1 MFSNTLPQ
9 GYVLKSKLY
18 NYRIE
23 KVLGQGA
30 FGITYLARME
40 LQGGLGNLESS
51 IHVTI
56 KEFFMKE
63 ISGREGTSVTSSASS
78 KGGLFY
84 EYKAKFARE
93 AKNLS
98 KLKHPN
104 IVNVMEFFEANNTCY
119 YVMEYL
125 SGGDLDSLIEHR
137 GRLSEADTLKY
148 TRQIAVALS
157 FMHENKML
165 HLDLKPKN
173 VMLNADGNAI
183 LIDFGL
189 SKQYDKSGEPESSTT
204 VGRGTPGYA
213 PLEQANY
220 QDGHGFPVTMDVY
233 ALGATMYKMLTG
245 KRAPEASVILNE
257 GFPRETMQ
265 SLGVSSPIIDIV
277 NKAMKPL
284 KKDRYQQVSQLL
296 NTLPCEEQEE
306 TIIDNQ
312 SKVNTQKAEH
322 ATTKATKANVQ
333 EPKKDGFSLK
343 DKSAWFLLASFLL
356 FLLSSCSIGWYAPL
370 YAIGGVAF
378 YGLILLISLPFKK
391 FGDAILYG
399 CCFIGLLLP
408 LLFDWNWATF
418 CFIGAGV
425 LIVLYTIASYNKRN
439 KWIVSAL
446 ILLGTLFNSY
456 VWFSR
461 NILQGH
467 NNNEAIVEPK
477 DTTTGAT
484 RVLDGSEKQEGNVF
498 SEEDAQ
504 SFDGETNGYKWI
516 DLGLPSGLKWAA
528 CNVGAETP
536 RMAGDYYAWG
546 ETSTRSSYTEN
557 NKYYY
562 SDKGLN
568 RQHDVA
574 SKKMGH
580 AWSIPSVKDFEELIN
595 NCEYKVDEKGAVFVG
610 KNGHKLYFPFSG
622 TKYDNKVDNGNGDNI
637 CNTPYWTSTPW
648 ITDDI
653 TFHNSGAK
661 TFSLWK
667 DHAEIDQLAAFH
679 GLNVRAVTK

>member
-1 MFSNTLPQ
+1 MFSNTLSQ

-30 FGITYLARME
+30 FGITYLARIE
-40 LQGGLGNLESS
+40 LQGGLGSLESS

-63 ISGREGTSVTSSASS
+63 ICGREGTSVTSSASS

-84 EYKAKFARE
+84 EYKEKFARE

-125 SGGDLDSLIEHR
+125 SGGDLDSLIERR
-137 GRLSEADTLKY
+137 GRLSEADTLRY
-148 TRQIAVALS
+148 TRQIAEALS
-157 FMHENKML
+157 FMHGNKML

-173 VMLNADGNAI
+173 VMLNADGDAI

-265 SLGVSSPIIDIV
+265 SQGISSQIIDLV
-277 NKAMKPL
+277 NKAMNPL

-296 NTLPCEEQEE
+296 NALDWEEQEE
-306 TIIDNQ
+306 TIIDKH
-312 SKVNTQKAEH
+312 SKGKTKNAKHVTSK
-322 ATTKATKANVQ
+322 TTVLK
-333 EPKKDGFSLK
+333 PKKYAISLT
-343 DKSAWFLLASFLL
+343 DKSIWFLLICFLL
-356 FLLSSCSIGWYAPL
+356 FLLSSCSIEWYDPL

-378 YGLILLISLPFKK
+378 VGLLTLISLLFKK
-391 FGDAILYG
+391 FEIAILYG
-399 CCFIGLLLP
+399 GILIGLLLLY
-408 LLFDWNWATF
+408 LLNLSWGLY
-418 CFIGAGV
+418 CIIGAGV

-439 KWIVSAL
+439 RWIISVL
-446 ILLGTLFNSY
+446 ILLGSIFNSY
-456 VWFSR
+456 VWYSR

-467 NNNEAIVEPK
+467 NNNKAIVEPK

-484 RVLDGSEKQEGNVF
+484 RVLEGSEKQEGNIF
-498 SEEDAQ
+498 SEEDTQ

-536 RMAGDYYAWG
+536 RMVGDYYAWG

-648 ITDDI
+648 ITDDV

>member
-84 EYKAKFARE
+84 EYKEKFARE

-104 IVNVMEFFEANNTCY
+104 IVNVMEFFETNNTCY

-137 GRLSEADTLKY
+137 GRLSESDTLRY
-148 TRQIAVALS
+148 TRQIAEALS

-173 VMLNADGNAI
+173 VMLNADGNAV

-257 GFPRETMQ
+257 GFPQ
-265 SLGVSSPIIDIV
+265 DSFHSV
-277 NKAMKPL
+277 NCSESTLDCIMKAMEPR
-284 KKDRYQQVSQLL
+284 KKYRIPDIPQFLSIIEKANEYGNNRQNDRENERPSSFEKQAGVD
-296 NTLPCEEQEE
+296 EETVAEEFAHSDKNGYARGQEE
-306 TIIDNQ
+306 KNGDEDTGNRLHTRDV
-312 SKVNTQKAEH
+312 VNLRE
-322 ATTKATKANVQ
+322 
-333 EPKKDGFSLK
+333 KKWMLGF
-343 DKSAWFLLASFLL
+343 
-356 FLLSSCSIGWYAPL
+356 
-370 YAIGGVAF
+370 
-378 YGLILLISLPFKK
+378 LILMFLIALLYLFK
-391 FGDAILYG
+391 I
-399 CCFIGLLLP
+399 
-408 LLFDWNWATF
+408 N
-418 CFIGAGV
+418 
-425 LIVLYTIASYNKRN
+425 
-439 KWIVSAL
+439 
-446 ILLGTLFNSY
+446 
-456 VWFSR
+456 
-461 NILQGH
+461 
-467 NNNEAIVEPK
+467 
-477 DTTTGAT
+477 
-484 RVLDGSEKQEGNVF
+484 F
-498 SEEDAQ
+498 SEELQFIA
-504 SFDGETNGYKWI
+504 
-516 DLGLPSGLKWAA
+516 P
-528 CNVGAETP
+528 
-536 RMAGDYYAWG
+536 
-546 ETSTRSSYTEN
+546 
-557 NKYYY
+557 
-562 SDKGLN
+562 
-568 RQHDVA
+568 
-574 SKKMGH
+574 
-580 AWSIPSVKDFEELIN
+580 
-595 NCEYKVDEKGAVFVG
+595 
-610 KNGHKLYFPFSG
+610 
-622 TKYDNKVDNGNGDNI
+622 
-637 CNTPYWTSTPW
+637 
-648 ITDDI
+648 
-653 TFHNSGAK
+653 
-661 TFSLWK
+661 
-667 DHAEIDQLAAFH
+667 
-679 GLNVRAVTK
+679 

>member
-1 MFSNTLPQ
+1 MFSITLPQ

-23 KVLGQGA
+23 KVLGQGT
-30 FGITYLARME
+30 FGITYLARIE

-63 ISGREGTSVTSSASS
+63 ISGRDGTSVTSSASS

-84 EYKAKFARE
+84 EYKEKFARE

-125 SGGDLDSLIEHR
+125 SGGDLDSLIEYH
-137 GRLSEADTLKY
+137 GKLSEADVLKY
-148 TRQIAVALS
+148 TRQIAEALS
-157 FMHENKML
+157 FMHKNKML

-173 VMLNADGNAI
+173 VMLNANGDAV

-257 GFPRETMQ
+257 GFPRKTMQ
-265 SLGVSSPIIDIV
+265 SQGVSSQIIDIV

-296 NTLPCEEQEE
+296 HAVHWEEQEE
-306 TIIDNQ
+306 AIIDEH
-312 SKVNTQKAEH
+312 SKVHAKNAEH
-322 ATTKATKANVQ
+322 ATSKVNAQKF
-333 EPKKDGFSLK
+333 KKDVTFLT
-343 DKSAWFLLASFLL
+343 DKSIWFLLASFLL
-356 FLLSSCSIGWYAPL
+356 FLLSSCSIGWYPPL
-370 YAIGGVAF
+370 YAIGGVA
-378 YGLILLISLPFKK
+378 YVRLVALTAIPFKK
-391 FGDAILYG
+391 FGEAILYG
-399 CCFIGLLLP
+399 GLFVGLLLVY
-408 LLFDWNWATF
+408 LLNLNWGLY
-418 CFIGAGV
+418 CIIGAGV
-425 LIVLYTIASYNKRN
+425 LIVLYKIASHNKRN
-439 KWIVSAL
+439 RWIISVL
-446 ILLGTLFNSY
+446 ILLGTLFNTY

-461 NILQGH
+461 NILQVQGDY
-467 NNNEAIVEPK
+467 NDEVLVEPK

-484 RVLDGSEKQEGNVF
+484 RILDGSEKQEEDIY
-498 SEEDAQ
+498 SEEDEQ
-504 SFDGETNGYKWI
+504 SFDGETNGHKWI
-516 DLGLPSGLKWAA
+516 DMGLPSGLKWAA
-528 CNVGAETP
+528 CNVGAEAPHTV
-536 RMAGDYYAWG
+536 GDYYAWG
-546 ETSTRSSYTEN
+546 ETSTRSSYSEN

-562 SDKGLN
+562 NSKGLN

-574 SKKMGH
+574 SRKMGV
-580 AWSIPSVKDFEELIN
+580 AWRIPSVEDFEELIK
-595 NCEYKVDEKGAVFVG
+595 NCKYKVVEKGAVFIG
-610 KNGHKLYFPFSG
+610 KNGHKLFFPFSG
-622 TKYDNKVDNGNGDNI
+622 MKYDDKVDYGNGVNMS
-637 CNTPYWTSTPW
+637 NTSYWTSTPW

-653 TFHNSGAK
+653 TFSNSGAK

-667 DHAEIDQLAAFH
+667 DYAEIDQLATFH